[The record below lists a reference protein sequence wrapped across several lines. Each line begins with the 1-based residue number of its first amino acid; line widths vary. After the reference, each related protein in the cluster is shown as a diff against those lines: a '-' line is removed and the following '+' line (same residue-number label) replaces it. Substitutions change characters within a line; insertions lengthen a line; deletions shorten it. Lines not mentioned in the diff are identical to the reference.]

1 MTARLWPSFL
11 LLTAALI
18 GCGAAPGQAGAT
30 LPPQPQEQPHA
41 QPPETPPLPTANLSR
56 VDWSAATTWPG
67 GKLPAAGQSVTLPA
81 GKRVVLDVS
90 PPDLA
95 GLTIPAGSA
104 LEFAEQD
111 LTLRAGWIMLHGE
124 LRVGSEASP
133 FTHRAEIVLTD
144 QTPGE
149 DVMGMGDRV
158 IGVMGGALELHG
170 QPRLAW
176 TRLGATAPAGSR
188 TLTLDRAPDWAAGDT
203 LTLTS
208 TDFGPTQTE
217 EVAVQS
223 VSGRTVTLALPLKY
237 THWGQDAKFGTRTVS
252 ERAEVGLLTRNIR
265 ISAGEDAL
273 KTGLGAQIMVM
284 AGGQARIEGA
294 ELTRV
299 GQRNT
304 LRRYPVHFHQV
315 GDASASYVRGN
326 SIHGSF
332 NRCVTIHGTRNLR
345 VQDNV
350 TYDSVGHCLFLE
362 DGDETGN
369 TLSGNLI
376 TRVRAPDKKR
386 GETPLLPSD
395 KHPAAFWLT
404 NPANTVTGNVAAGV
418 DGVGFWYA
426 LPEHPTGLAIER
438 GKTIWPRRTPLGVFR
453 DNLAHS
459 GDTGLNVDDGPRPDG
474 TTESAYYQPLSNP
487 ADGKSAGVRASF
499 GGFTAYKQ
507 RDHGVWLRGA
517 GLTLGGATLADNGV
531 GATFAANDSVMDGA
545 LLVGETPNLGTP
557 EDWEAKGTGG
567 RSLPRPW
574 DAAFPVRGFQ
584 FYDGHVSIQN
594 SAVAAFKSTSVR
606 QASGLGY
613 LTANAFALEPQND
626 ARGLSWLDDSARVY
640 FPPAK
645 AGMDGDLAATFLD
658 ADGSVGGAAGNTVT
672 ASPLLKDAPDCA
684 AKTVWNASLCAGQY
698 AHLWLND
705 TTGGKIAPLNVK
717 NMRGTAISLS
727 GTPGNSTDDFHTS
740 VRLNET
746 YALTPSGASAH
757 LRLGFGG
764 RKPGDTLRLSLPA
777 SGEPILYRDWWVDER
792 NRLKKVSLAE
802 LEGSTGNSYALE
814 GGRLHM
820 KLVVQGDRDYAVV
833 DVCAAALCK

>member
-1 MTARLWPSFL
+1 MTVRLWPSFL

-18 GCGAAPGQAGAT
+18 GCGATPGQGSAA
-30 LPPQPQEQPHA
+30 LPPPHM
-41 QPPETPPLPTANLSR
+41 QPPEAQAPQPPPLPTANLAR
-56 VDWSAATTWPG
+56 VNWSAASTWPG
-67 GKLPAAGQSVTLPA
+67 GQLPAAGQTVTLPA

-104 LEFAEQD
+104 LEFAEKD
-111 LTLRAGWIMLHGE
+111 LTLRAEWIMLHGE

-158 IGVMGGALELHG
+158 IGMMGGALELHG

-176 TRLGATAPAGSR
+176 TRLGATALAGSR

-208 TDFGPTQTE
+208 TDFNPAQTE

-223 VSGRTVTLALPLKY
+223 VSGKTVTLALPLKY

-265 ISAGEDAL
+265 VSAGEDAL
-273 KTGLGAQIMVM
+273 KSGLGAQIMVM
-284 AGGQARIEGA
+284 AGGQARIEGV

-299 GQRNT
+299 GQRNA

-315 GDASASYVRGN
+315 GDASVSYVRGN

-332 NRCVTIHGTRNLR
+332 NRCVTIHGTQNLR

-350 TYDSVGHCLFLE
+350 TYDSVGHCIFLE
-362 DGDETGN
+362 DGDETGI
-369 TLSGNLI
+369 TISGNLL
-376 TRVRAPDKKR
+376 TRVRAPDKQR

-395 KHPAAFWLT
+395 KRPAAFWLT
-404 NPANTVTGNVAAGV
+404 HPANTVTGNVAAGV
-418 DGVGFWYA
+418 DGVGFWFA
-426 LPEHPTGLAIER
+426 LPEHPTGLAAER
-438 GKTIWPRRTPLGVFR
+438 SQNIWPRHTPLGTFSG
-453 DNLAHS
+453 NTAHS
-459 GDTGLNVDDGPRPDG
+459 GGTGLNVDDGPRPDG
-474 TTESAYYQPLSNP
+474 TTEGASYQPLSNP
-487 ADGKSAGVRASF
+487 ANQKSAGMRATF
-499 GGFTAYKQ
+499 AGFTAYKQ
-507 RDHGVWLRGA
+507 RDHGVWLRGE
-517 GLTLGGATLADNGV
+517 GLALDGATLADNGV
-531 GATFAANDSVMDGA
+531 GATLSAKDSALDGA
-545 LLVGETPNLGTP
+545 LLVGETANLGSP
-557 EDWEAKGTGG
+557 EDWETKGAGG

-574 DAAFPVRGFQ
+574 DAAFPIRGFQ

-594 SAVAAFKSTSVR
+594 SAVAAFRPDAVR

-613 LTANAFALEPQND
+613 LTGNAFALEPQND

-645 AGMDGDLAATFLD
+645 AEMDGDLAATFLD
-658 ADGSVGGAAGNTVT
+658 MDGSVSGAVGRTVT
-672 ASPLLKDAPDCA
+672 ASPILKDAPDCV
-684 AKTVWNASLCAGQY
+684 AKSAWNASLCAGQY
-698 AHLWLND
+698 AQLWLND
-705 TTGGKIAPLNVK
+705 VSGGKVAPLNVK
-717 NMRGTAISLS
+717 NARGASVNLS
-727 GTPGNSTDDFHTS
+727 GTPSNRTDFHTS
-740 VRLNET
+740 VRLNES
-746 YALTPSGASAH
+746 YALTPSASSTH
-757 LRLGFGG
+757 LRLGFVH
-764 RKPGDTLRLSLPA
+764 RQPGDTLRLSVAA
-777 SGEPILYRDWWVDER
+777 SGDPILYRDWWVDER
-792 NRLKKVSLAE
+792 NRLKRVLLAD
-802 LEGSTGNSYALE
+802 LDKSTGDSYALD
-814 GGRLHM
+814 GGKVHL